1 MDSLLHRMNKSDRF
15 VADKLKFDYKEKLK
29 LKELLNGA
37 YTIQPTF
44 NGTWISDNE
53 ITYIRENGDFVILDV
68 LTANITVII
77 YAHLMKQHE
86 VVRATLSSNRQVV
99 LFSSQ
104 IKNIFRHST
113 LARYRLYHLS
123 TNRVID
129 LRPNEVTTNVHL
141 QIAQWG
147 PRDAQL
153 VFVYRNNLYYMPEP
167 ELGRIVQ
174 LTNETNRYVYSA
186 IADWIYEE
194 EILASEKA
202 FWWSKDGTRIAYAQF
217 NDTLVEFQEFPW
229 YGDSINHDTQYLDQV
244 KIKYPKVSQKHKA
257 HRSIVV
263 N

>member
-1 MDSLLHRMNKSDRF
+1 
-15 VADKLKFDYKEKLK
+15 
-29 LKELLNGA
+29 
-37 YTIQPTF
+37 
-44 NGTWISDNE
+44 
-53 ITYIRENGDFVILDV
+53 
-68 LTANITVII
+68 
-77 YAHLMKQHE
+77 
-86 VVRATLSSNRQVV
+86 
-99 LFSSQ
+99 
-104 IKNIFRHST
+104 
-113 LARYRLYHLS
+113 
-123 TNRVID
+123 
-129 LRPNEVTTNVHL
+129 
-141 QIAQWG
+141 
-147 PRDAQL
+147 
-153 VFVYRNNLYYMPEP
+153 MPEP

-263 N
+263 NWLLTNLERREKNILTKKYKKKFYLEIAQKAKF